1 MVPAVAVN
9 AAVLEPAA
17 ILADAGTASNP
28 LLLLSDTEA
37 PPEPAA
43 FDNVTVQDEPAPE
56 VRLVGL
62 QESCVT
68 TVGAT
73 SEMPADWEPPFSD
86 AVTEAD

>member
-1 MVPAVAVN
+1 MPAVAVN

-62 QESCVT
+62 QESWLT
-68 TVGAT
+68 TDGPVREITAPC
-73 SEMPADWEPPFSD
+73 ELPFND
-86 AVTEAD
+86 AVTVAL